1 MYKSLDVQ
9 KGSNIK
15 LYVNNGIHRRK
26 DEGEADADD
35 QEGKNRVEGLFPDDL
50 AQKEMRE
57 NAEKTAEGVVND
69 VDVGEHADTTDDL
82 KNLEA
87 DGDQKAQ

>member
-35 QEGKNRVEGLFPDDL
+35 QEEKIALRGFSLTILRKKKCVRTPRRPPRVLL
-50 AQKEMRE
+50 MMSM
-57 NAEKTAEGVVND
+57 
-69 VDVGEHADTTDDL
+69 
-82 KNLEA
+82 
-87 DGDQKAQ
+87 

>member
-57 NAEKTAEGVVND
+57 NTERPRVSIFNTIG
-69 VDVGEHADTTDDL
+69 ADICGGFL
-82 KNLEA
+82 RILSIIF
-87 DGDQKAQ
+87 